1 MTDILNRRKTRFV
14 LWCPAATKAP
24 QLIIGQIQNGNPPTF
39 QQLNRLPLKSVSGIN
54 GLWELEANA
63 CGLSKGQTYHY
74 WFEVDNTSVS
84 GPNPIQVTDPLAYGV
99 DYRLCAP
106 DNPSFQCPAGVI
118 GWHDGELVCCDP
130 NGEKC
135 TPVVGSLEP
144 LASNNQ
150 TVIYELPTAWVRTT
164 GSNEFERAVG
174 TFRDIRAMVEKGV
187 PGSNFPQLSV
197 TSPDRQYLLELG
209 INAVELLPPAD
220 SIYSREWGYGT
231 SHYLSP
237 DYELGYPEGH
247 LSPTPNQDLAELV
260 NSFHK
265 EGIRMFLDVV
275 LGFMKDE
282 PYRHI
287 DFSSFYLENPQDHL
301 NDEDAFTSRKDRE
314 GRRVCRNT
322 FGGSCPRYVTKRTTY
337 DPISGSVKEIS
348 PARQHML
355 TFLSRWMRDF
365 QIDGIRMD
373 SVENIANW
381 DFIRDFKNE
390 ARNQFR
396 SRYSTVA
403 ENEADSRFLVVGEE
417 LTMPMKLLEE
427 GRLDGLWNEKFQTLV
442 RAAILGENAH
452 QLGEQ
457 SFEWTV
463 RRAIDCRLLKFRDG
477 AQAVNYLT
485 SHDVQGERKER
496 LYNLMLYVINRS
508 NSGHLFNETQI
519 KDKLRQDNGKLLSED
534 QLNQKVDHA
543 IELIL
548 HRERLRRIK
557 LAFVCLLTA
566 VGIPMILAGEEFGD
580 QHDLF
585 GAGGNVTHEGGKQV
599 DPVNYSRVEEVE
611 RNELFRYVSRLVDL
625 RKKHPALSVN
635 ETEFIHCDF
644 SEGKRVLVWKRGKP
658 DSDDFV
664 VVVANFSSY
673 GTPDAS
679 NSQAGYRVHNWPAT
693 PTGRKW
699 YEITQEREIPA
710 EWVGREPIFPWEAKV
725 YALA

>member
-39 QQLNRLPLKSVSGIN
+39 QQLNRLPLKSVSGMN

-63 CGLSKGQTYHY
+63 CGLSEDQTYHY
-74 WFEVDNTSVS
+74 WFEVENTSQS
-84 GPNPIQVTDPLAYGV
+84 GPNPIQVTDPLASGV

-106 DNPSFQCPAGVI
+106 DNPSLACPAGVI
-118 GWHDGELVCCDP
+118 GWHGGQLVCCDP

-135 TPVVGSLEP
+135 QSVVGSFDS

-187 PGSNFPQLSV
+187 QGANFPQLSV
-197 TSPDRQYLLELG
+197 TSPDRQYLRELG
-209 INAVELLPPAD
+209 VNAVELLPPAD
-220 SIYSREWGYGT
+220 SIYSRQWGYGT
-231 SHYLSP
+231 SHYLAP

-247 LSPTPNQDLAELV
+247 LSPTPNQDLAVLV
-260 NSFHK
+260 NAFHK

-287 DFSSFYLENPQDHL
+287 DFSSFYLENPQDHT
-301 NDEDAFTSRKDRE
+301 DDDDAFSSRTDQE
-314 GRRVCRNT
+314 GKKICRNP
-322 FGGSCPRYVTKRTTY
+322 FGGSCPRYVSRKTTY
-337 DPISGSVKEIS
+337 DPVSGTVKEIS

-355 TFLSRWMRDF
+355 TFLTRWMRDF

-373 SVENIANW
+373 SVENVANW
-381 DFIRDFKNE
+381 DFIRDFKDE

-396 SRYSTVA
+396 RRYSAVTA
-403 ENEADSRFLVVGEE
+403 NEADSKFLVVGEE
-417 LTMPMKLLEE
+417 LTMPMNLLEE
-427 GRLDGLWNEKFQTLV
+427 NRLDGLWNEKFQTLV

-463 RRAIDCRLLKFRDG
+463 RRAIDCRLLGFSDG
-477 AQAVNYLT
+477 TQAVNYLT

-496 LYNLMLYVINRS
+496 LYNLTLYVINRS
-508 NSGHLFNETQI
+508 NSGHLFNEAQI
-519 KDKLRQDNGKLLSED
+519 RDKVRLDSGNTLSED
-534 QLNQKVDHA
+534 RLNQKVNET

-585 GAGGNVTHEGGKQV
+585 GADGNVTHEGGKQV

-611 RNELFRYVSRLVDL
+611 RNELFRYVSRLADL

-644 SEGKRVLVWKRGKP
+644 NEGKRVLAWKRGKR

-664 VVVANFSSY
+664 VVVANFSNY
-673 GTPDAS
+673 GTPEAS
-679 NSQAGYRVHNWPAT
+679 SPQAEYRVHNWPAT
-693 PTGRKW
+693 PAGRKW
-699 YEITQEREIPA
+699 HEITQKREIP
-710 EWVGREPIFPWEAKV
+710 EQWVGREPIFPWEAKV